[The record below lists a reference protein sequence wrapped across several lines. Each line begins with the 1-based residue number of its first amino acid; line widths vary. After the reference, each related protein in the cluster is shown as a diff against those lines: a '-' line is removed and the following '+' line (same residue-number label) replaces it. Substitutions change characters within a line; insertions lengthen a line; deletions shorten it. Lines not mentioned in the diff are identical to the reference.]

1 MTTEK
6 KTTRTMTADD
16 PVAMVMQDIHYT
28 FFTTAR
34 SFGVP
39 AALEGLANV
48 LIINLAAAYG
58 EKGAMTLL
66 GEIAENATP
75 VARQWSAF
83 AAFADHEPGHA

>member
-6 KTTRTMTADD
+6 KKTRTMTADD

-28 FFTTAR
+28 FCATAR

-39 AALEGLANV
+39 TALEGLANI

-58 EKGAMTLL
+58 EKGRMQIL
-66 GEIAENATP
+66 GEIAANATP
-75 VARQWSAF
+75 VARQWSGF
-83 AAFADHEPGHA
+83 AAMADHEPGHA

>member
-6 KTTRTMTADD
+6 RKTRTMTADD

-58 EKGAMTLL
+58 EKGTMKIL
-66 GEIAENATP
+66 GEIAANATP
-75 VARQWSAF
+75 VARQWSGF
-83 AAFADHEPGHA
+83 AALADHEPGHA

>member
-1 MTTEK
+1 
-6 KTTRTMTADD
+6 MTADD

-58 EKGAMTLL
+58 EKGAMKNTRRNRRKRDPSRSSVERFRCLR
-66 GEIAENATP
+66 G
-75 VARQWSAF
+75 S
-83 AAFADHEPGHA
+83 